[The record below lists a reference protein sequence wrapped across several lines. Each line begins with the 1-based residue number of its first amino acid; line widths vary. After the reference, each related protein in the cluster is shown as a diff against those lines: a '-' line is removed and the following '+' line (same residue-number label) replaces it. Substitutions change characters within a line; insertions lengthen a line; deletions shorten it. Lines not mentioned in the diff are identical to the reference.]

1 MMRRLGILLTGLITA
16 SAAYGDTFSF
26 ITPTG
31 SMTGGGPVNAAAT
44 VVTGTGTVTITLSD
58 LLANPTDV
66 AQLISDF
73 DIVLS
78 NGATTGTLASQSG
91 QLIEIAGNGTATLV
105 SGNPTGWQLNS
116 NVGGGIQISALGG
129 GAPDDLIIGPAGP
142 GGVYTNANGSI
153 AGNGPHN
160 PFIDQ
165 TGTFV
170 LDVAGVTGSTRITSA
185 TFSFGTTAGVDI
197 PGTPT
202 TLTPEPTSVILLAST
217 MGVVLLGLRKHRR
230 QLPSRAPWLQIGK

>member
-1 MMRRLGILLTGLITA
+1 MIRLGVLLTGLIAA
-16 SAAYGDTFSF
+16 SAAYADVFSF

-66 AQLISDF
+66 AQLISGL

-91 QLIEIAGNGTATLV
+91 QQIDIAGNGTFSVV

-129 GAPDDLIIGPAGP
+129 GPPDDLIVGPAGP
-142 GGVYTNANGSI
+142 GGTYSAANSSI
-153 AGNGPHN
+153 AGNSSHN
-160 PFIDQ
+160 PFINQ

-170 LDVAGVTGSTRITSA
+170 LDVSGVTGTTQITSA
-185 TFSFGTTAGVDI
+185 TFLFGTTAGANTV
-197 PGTPT
+197 GA
-202 TLTPEPTSVILLAST
+202 PEPSSLLS
-217 MGVVLLGLRKHRR
+217 LLMLGCAGLVFRKRLGGPFRR
-230 QLPSRAPWLQIGK
+230 

>member
-1 MMRRLGILLTGLITA
+1 MTIRLVVLLAALITA
-16 SAAYGDTFSF
+16 SAAYADTFKF
-26 ITPTG
+26 VTPTG
-31 SMTGGGPVNAAAT
+31 SSTGGGPVNAAAT

-58 LLANPTDV
+58 LQANPTDV

-78 NGATTGTLASQSG
+78 TGATTGTLASQSG
-91 QLIEIAGNGTATLV
+91 PLISIAGNGTV
-105 SGNPTGWQLNS
+105 SVTPGNPDHWVLNS
-116 NVGGGIQISALGG
+116 NVGGGIQISDLSGG
-129 GAPDDLIIGPAGP
+129 PPDDLIIGPAGP

-160 PFIDQ
+160 PFING

-170 LDVAGVTGSTRITSA
+170 LNVAGVTGTTQITSA

-197 PGTPT
+197 PGQNPV
-202 TLTPEPTSVILLAST
+202 PEPSSLTLLAST
-217 MGVVLLGLRKHRR
+217 LGVMLVALRKRLH
-230 QLPSRAPWLQIGK
+230 

>member
-1 MMRRLGILLTGLITA
+1 MIRLGVLLTGLITA
-16 SAAYGDTFSF
+16 AAAYADVFSF
-26 ITPTG
+26 MTPTG
-31 SMTGGGPVNAAAT
+31 SSTGGGPVNAAAT

-91 QLIEIAGNGTATLV
+91 QLVDIAANGTATLV

-116 NVGGGIQISALGG
+116 AVAGGIQISALGG
-129 GAPDDLIIGPAGP
+129 GAPADLIIGPGGL
-142 GGVYTNANGSI
+142 GGVYTAANGSI

-170 LDVAGVTGSTRITSA
+170 LDVAGVTGTTQITSA

-202 TLTPEPTSVILLAST
+202 TPVPEPTSVMLLVST
-217 MGVVLLGLRKHRR
+217 LGVMFVGLRKHFC
-230 QLPSRAPWLQIGK
+230 S